1 MLAWSK
7 ISEHVSAATGASFC
21 ARSTGA
27 IGGGCINSAYVM
39 EGDKQRYFVK
49 INAAA
54 KVPMFEAEALG
65 LQEIAR
71 TDTVRVPQP
80 VCWGS
85 TEESAYLVLEY
96 IEFGSDTAGSAERL
110 GQQLARMHQVHASRY
125 GWRIDNTIGTTP
137 QINTPAHDWVAFW
150 REHRLGYQLGL
161 AARNGYGGGL
171 QRQGERLLETF
182 GALFTDYTP
191 PPALLHG
198 DLWGGNQAADAAGNP
213 VIFDPAVYYGDREAD
228 LAMTELFGGFG
239 NRFYQAYR
247 AEYPLDQGYE
257 TRKTLYNLYHVLNH
271 LNLFGG
277 SYLAQAQRMI
287 DLLLSRI
294 I

>member
-1 MLAWSK
+1 MSAWPK
-7 ISEHVSAATGASFC
+7 ISEHVSAATGVSFC
-21 ARSTGA
+21 VRSTRA
-27 IGGGCINSAYVM
+27 VGGGCINSAYVM

-54 KVPMFEAEALG
+54 RAHMFEAEALG
-65 LQEIAR
+65 LREIAH

-85 TEESAYLVLEY
+85 TEGSGYLVLEY
-96 IEFGSDTAGSAERL
+96 IEFGSGTTESSELL
-110 GQQLARMHQVHASRY
+110 GQQLARMHRFHASRY
-125 GWRIDNTIGTTP
+125 GWHIDNTIGTTP
-137 QINTPAHDWVAFW
+137 QINMSAYDWVAFW
-150 REHRLGYQLGL
+150 REHRLGYQLRL

-171 QRQGERLLETF
+171 QRQGERLLESF
-182 GALFTDYTP
+182 GALFTDYRP
-191 PPALLHG
+191 LPALLHG
-198 DLWGGNQAADAAGNP
+198 DLWGGNHAADAAGNP
-213 VIFDPAVYYGDREAD
+213 VIFDPAVYYGDRETD

-287 DLLLSRI
+287 DLLLSEI
-294 I
+294 A